1 METHQEK
8 IYVALGKN
16 IEEELVTLRWA
27 LNHWSSQSVSFVILH
42 INTSSRDFVQT
53 PFGKLPASSVNE
65 EMLEAF
71 RAQEHERVKKILN
84 KYMALCIRVKAE
96 VLEVN
101 ISKEPV
107 PKILVGLISSH
118 GIKKLVM
125 GFKSMKSSSWKAKCD
140 TNSSCYVQKHKP
152 DFCELFTVYEGKLV
166 IFKEE
171 NADEGGYLIDECGT
185 MVADFRKKPKEKGNL
200 RGWFSRKFTDNV
212 PSNEDDQRSPHHV
225 VSNSA
230 TSIVHEVVRDKWE
243 ENVEEIDRY
252 VQFML
257 DSNSQE
263 LEQRD
268 ETRDEL
274 EVTKTNKN
282 YLSRNEVLR
291 AVEQTEK
298 ILEQKRN
305 EAKADAEIRRKS
317 DRIFSLCN
325 QRTEEIEAK
334 LREDRTKQNN
344 LTQELNTV
352 RSQRHEIFGNITE
365 SKNKLKSEL
374 DHQREFM
381 INLQAYSLKKSDLE
395 SALAM
400 IETEKNEIL
409 GKVEETRR
417 QREFVKRRN
426 EYYRIREEMG
436 KSFRYREFNEE
447 EIRNATDD
455 FATKMAISADLEGVI
470 YRGRIDRIDV
480 VVQFKTVFLDSLEE
494 FQAQVKLLHKINHPH
509 ILTMTGACAERR
521 CIVFEYMHHGS
532 LHNILFSSSKKPTL
546 QLPWHARI
554 RIIVDVCSALGFL
567 HSSKPSP
574 TVHGRLNSSHV
585 LLGHNFTVKIM
596 GLSYNNNARPSSDIL
611 NLGLLIL
618 QLLTGN
624 EEIGLQEVS
633 QAIEEDTLAGNLDE
647 RAGDWPLDIAM
658 EFAKIGL
665 QCCENEARY
674 EENVAVLIGEI
685 MNLQAKAES
694 RTLQGGEKIRSI
706 DVPDVFLCPIFQF
719 DNIIEVIITTNIYG
733 TFNICTYG
741 FTYEYEAIKEWLSS
755 GHDTSPMTNL
765 RLKNK
770 LITPNHTLQC
780 LIRDRW
786 RDER

>member
-274 EVTKTNKN
+274 EN

-494 FQAQVKLLHKINHPH
+494 FQAQV
-509 ILTMTGACAERR
+509 
-521 CIVFEYMHHGS
+521 
-532 LHNILFSSSKKPTL
+532 
-546 QLPWHARI
+546 
-554 RIIVDVCSALGFL
+554 
-567 HSSKPSP
+567 
-574 TVHGRLNSSHV
+574 
-585 LLGHNFTVKIM
+585 
-596 GLSYNNNARPSSDIL
+596 
-611 NLGLLIL
+611 
-618 QLLTGN
+618 
-624 EEIGLQEVS
+624 S

-706 DVPDVFLCPIFQF
+706 DVPDVFLCPIFQM
-719 DNIIEVIITTNIYG
+719 G
-733 TFNICTYG
+733 
-741 FTYEYEAIKEWLSS
+741 S
-755 GHDTSPMTNL
+755 HM
-765 RLKNK
+765 
-770 LITPNHTLQC
+770 
-780 LIRDRW
+780 
-786 RDER
+786 